1 MVELEEHE
9 LADLKL
15 LSACTQKHKSL
26 LVLNFFLFL
35 KGSYHIDKIFVINTL
50 PEHYIQG
57 KNFVF
62 GPLHL

>member
-26 LVLNFFLFL
+26 LVLNCF
-35 KGSYHIDKIFVINTL
+35 
-50 PEHYIQG
+50 
-57 KNFVF
+57 F
-62 GPLHL
+62 GPHFFRTLLVGFNNSLLVNPNSIPGNSAKCFW